1 MVITH
6 IKKHGSYYNI
16 NYGEKFI
23 PQDSFI
29 YKKDIEEFLA
39 SGGEIEE
46 EVTDAERL
54 EQLKNTLPGD
64 IDAARDAEIN
74 NGVEFKGKM
83 FQSAEKDR
91 NLLTSTVTLYSAV
104 GSVPEGFAWIS
115 TDNTLVAMTLQELI
129 QLGALMGKKVND
141 CTIKARMLKDQLMK
155 ATSYEE
161 ASKISWYPQVNE
173 ADDPNANR
181 EETSRESN
189 GPDETSG
196 DSIQPDETPKEAT
209 EQAIELNEA
218 PKETNQES
226 VQSEQAEKETSEQS
240 DELNQIPKEAND
252 ESVESNPSDVQSDV
266 SAEPVQTQT
275 ETSEV
280 SAEPNETHIEN

>member
-29 YKKDIEEFLA
+29 YKKDIEDFLT

-54 EQLKNTLPGD
+54 EQLKITLPGT
-64 IDAARDAEIN
+64 IDTARDAEIN

-115 TDNTLVAMTLQELI
+115 TDNTLVPMTLQELI

-181 EETSRESN
+181 EETNIESN

-209 EQAIELNEA
+209 EQPIELNEA

-240 DELNQIPKEAND
+240 DE
-252 ESVESNPSDVQSDV
+252 SNPSDAQSDV

-280 SAEPNETHIEN
+280 STEQNETHIEN

>member
-64 IDAARDAEIN
+64 IDAARDTEIN

-115 TDNTLVAMTLQELI
+115 TDNTLVPMTLQELI

-181 EETSRESN
+181 EETGRVTNEAEEIRE
-189 GPDETSG
+189 ETSG
-196 DSIQPDETPKEAT
+196 DSIQPDEAPKEAT
-209 EQAIELNEA
+209 EQSIELNEA
-218 PKETNQES
+218 HKETIQES
-226 VQSEQAEKETSEQS
+226 VQSEQVEKETSEQS
-240 DELNQIPKEAND
+240 AQQ
-252 ESVESNPSDVQSDV
+252 SVESNPSDVQSDV

-280 SAEPNETHIEN
+280 STEQNETHIEN

>member
-91 NLLTSTVTLYSAV
+91 NLLTSTVTLYTAA
-104 GSVPEGFAWIS
+104 GGVPEGFVWIA
-115 TDNTLVAMTLQELI
+115 TDNTLVPMTLQELV

-141 CTIKARMLKDQLMK
+141 CAIKARMLKDQLMK
-155 ATSYEE
+155 ATTYEE
-161 ASKISWYPQVNE
+161 ASKISWYPQ
-173 ADDPNANR
+173 
-181 EETSRESN
+181 EEKS
-189 GPDETSG
+189 
-196 DSIQPDETPKEAT
+196 
-209 EQAIELNEA
+209 
-218 PKETNQES
+218 
-226 VQSEQAEKETSEQS
+226 EKEQE
-240 DELNQIPKEAND
+240 
-252 ESVESNPSDVQSDV
+252 
-266 SAEPVQTQT
+266 T
-275 ETSEV
+275 ENKDT
-280 SAEPNETHIEN
+280 ALKM